1 MTCSESSCVQ
11 LQCTTL
17 AIEPVCFNLSMVR
30 ETDNELEITITD
42 GDGKALPIGVDT
54 IDFVTKDEPGGAVIF
69 AKSNGPGDHSAPDLG
84 QTIFVIDKADTV
96 AASSSAA
103 TYWVYEI
110 SRTAAGGAERVHIVG
125 DFHVR
130 PRI

>member
-1 MTCSESSCVQ
+1 MTCETNCVR

-30 ETDNELEITITD
+30 LTDNRLEVTITD
-42 GDGKALPIGVDT
+42 GDGRALAIGADT
-54 IDFVTKDEPGGAVIF
+54 IALLVKDEPGGSTMIS
-69 AKSNGPGDHSAPDLG
+69 KSNGPGEHSAPDLG
-84 QTIFVIDKADTV
+84 QTIFDIDAADTS
-96 AASSSAA
+96 AASESAS

-110 SRTAAGGAERVHIVG
+110 SRTTGGGETRVHIVG